1 MSCDA
6 LSDWCTIEYWI
17 TLGCLYLG
25 AIFYSLLISS
35 ISSILQTAN
44 QSSRQFDEHLL
55 RIDDYM
61 RTKKLP
67 ASMREKVKDYFYLQ
81 FSNGKLHKEDE
92 IFDFLSPVLRR
103 EIKQFTGRDIC
114 RKVPLLSMPSSKDF
128 AQDIACVIE
137 PTIVFANEVIMR
149 EQTTGDEMFFICSGV
164 VEIFVSSFKCASYL
178 AIGDGCV
185 SQHDSSF
192 TYIFAFATHLSCFF
206 SNTVLWRGFS
216 LARRTTDSISQI
228 KDSMHALSYTKV

>member
-1 MSCDA
+1 MRRFLSCSCPTHARLFLFRFTNVSCDA

-44 QSSRQFDEHLL
+44 LSSRQFDEHLL

-67 ASMREKVKDYFYLQ
+67 AAMREKVKDYFYLQ
-81 FSNGKLHKEDE
+81 FSDGKLHKEDQ

-103 EIKQFTGRDIC
+103 EIKQFTGREIC
-114 RKVPLLSMPSSKDF
+114 RKVPLLSASMSKDF
-128 AQDIACVIE
+128 AQDIACAIE
-137 PTIVFANEVIMR
+137 PTIVFANEVILR
-149 EQTTGDEMFFICSGV
+149 EQTTGDEMFFISSGV
-164 VEIFVSSFKCASYL
+164 VEIYVSSIKSASYL

-185 SQHDSSF
+185 SILRLPFTHTVYDSLP
-192 TYIFAFATHLSCFF
+192 IV
-206 SNTVLWRGFS
+206 N
-216 LARRTTDSISQI
+216 
-228 KDSMHALSYTKV
+228 

>member
-1 MSCDA
+1 MLRIKFNLIDCGTPNFASFRFTNVSCDTA
-6 LSDWCTIEYWI
+6 SHWCSIENWT

-44 QSSRQFDEHLL
+44 QASRKFDEHLL
-55 RIDDYM
+55 QIDDYM

-67 ASMREKVKDYFYLQ
+67 AAMREKVKDYFYLQ

-92 IFDFLSPVLRR
+92 ILDFLSPVLRR

-114 RKVPLLSMPSSKDF
+114 RKVPLLSNPASKDF
-128 AQDIACVIE
+128 TGEISCVLE
-137 PTIVFANEVIMR
+137 ATMVFANEVIMR
-149 EQTTGDEMFFICSGV
+149 EQTTGDEMFFIHSGV
-164 VEIFVSSFKCASYL
+164 VEIYVSSSSLPSKSYV

-185 SQHDSSF
+185 SSCG
-192 TYIFAFATHLSCFF
+192 YIIVH
-206 SNTVLWRGFS
+206 NWR
-216 LARRTTDSISQI
+216 TQSI
-228 KDSMHALSYTKV
+228 KLFYFPT